1 MAKYDDKS
9 FGKAFAAARKE
20 LGAGKT
26 FTWKGKSYST
36 NLKEE
41 SGKASGAGSQRP
53 KARPKTPMDGYRAG
67 DVTTSKISPAGGR
80 GDGGAERVRR
90 AADAA
95 ISRATAPKAS
105 TGGPARMPRGTTKP
119 MTNADRME
127 AAKAEAAARREKTRR
142 QAGIG
147 GGGSKPKQVTPA
159 PNGKSL
165 FQTIGDFL
173 AGGGYA
179 GYKAR
184 QKDKNK

>member
-9 FGKAFAAARKE
+9 FSKAFAAARKE
-20 LGAGKT
+20 LGANKT
-26 FTWKGKSYST
+26 FTWRGKSYTT

-41 SGKASGAGSQRP
+41 TPKASPQRP
-53 KARPKTPMDGYRAG
+53 KPRPKTPLTVEP
-67 DVTTSKISPAGGR
+67 VTTSRLGPIGGR
-80 GDGGAERVRR
+80 GDGGAERIRR

-105 TGGPARMPRGTTKP
+105 TGGPARTPRGTTKP
-119 MTNADRME
+119 ATNAERME
-127 AAKAEAAARREKTRR
+127 AAKAEAAARRERTRR

-147 GGGSKPKQVTPA
+147 GATPKPTNVTPA

-184 QKDKNK
+184 QKDKDK